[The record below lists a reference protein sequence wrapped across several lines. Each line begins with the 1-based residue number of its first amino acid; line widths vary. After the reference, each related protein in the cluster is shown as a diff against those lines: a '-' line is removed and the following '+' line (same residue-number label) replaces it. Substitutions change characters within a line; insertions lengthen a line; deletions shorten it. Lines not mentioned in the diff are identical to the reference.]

1 MVRTN
6 ARRATAERPF
16 SLPDLTAFSGDRLE
30 PRRDYDAIDFVDR
43 DFTGQ
48 DASDARFLECRL
60 ERCHLDGLS
69 MRRVRVV
76 DSLLSEVRAAS
87 VDLTDSTWRDS
98 RMSGGRLG
106 AMTLAGATW
115 TGIRV
120 HGSKLGF
127 VNLAGAHVE
136 DVVFEACEIDS
147 LDARGAQL
155 RSVGFVDC
163 TMDELNIA
171 EATLSKVDLSG
182 ARLRSLVGVES
193 LRGAIVSHE
202 QLLDLAP
209 LLAAQLG
216 LEVRRASSD
225 DSSDPGAGRLG
236 RGR

>member
-1 MVRTN
+1 MARTN
-6 ARRATAERPF
+6 GRRATPERQF
-16 SLPDLTAFSGDRLE
+16 SLPDLTAFDGDLLE
-30 PRRDYDAIDFVDR
+30 ARRDYDAIDFVDR

-60 ERCHLDGLS
+60 ERCCLDGLS
-69 MRRVRVV
+69 MRRARVV
-76 DSLLSEVRAAS
+76 ESLLAEVHGAS

-106 AMTLAGATW
+106 AVTLAGATW

-120 HGSKLGF
+120 RGSKLGF
-127 VNLAGAHVE
+127 VNLAGARLE
-136 DVVFEACEIDS
+136 DVVFEECDIGG
-147 LDARGAQL
+147 LDARSAQL
-155 RSVGFVDC
+155 RSIAFVDC
-163 TMDELNIA
+163 TIDELNVA
-171 EATLSKVDLSG
+171 GATLSKVDLSG

-216 LEVRRASSD
+216 LEVQRDRPDDGAS
-225 DSSDPGAGRLG
+225 RLAPA
-236 RGR
+236 RTAS